1 MKTIQLSTIQNPT
14 FSFHLKLK
22 FNHKQ
27 ELNIPTLIKFCF
39 QLDREDPDLHDFLER
54 SEVGTIFALPWL
66 ITW

>member
-1 MKTIQLSTIQNPT
+1 VCI
-14 FSFHLKLK
+14 HD
-22 FNHKQ
+22 FNGIFF
-27 ELNIPTLIKFCF
+27 LFVF